1 MPRDWAILKMPPEPF
16 FIFDG
21 NPGDLV
27 AIHYADVMHTDMGIL
42 LKQSGDVWTV
52 LANGGIRRIQ
62 QDALQIVMEVVS
74 EA

>member
-1 MPRDWAILKMPPEPF
+1 MPPEPF
-16 FIFDG
+16 FNFDG
-21 NPGDLV
+21 KPGALV

>member
-1 MPRDWAILKMPPEPF
+1 MPPEPF
-16 FIFDG
+16 FNFDG
-21 NPGDLV
+21 KPGDLV
-27 AIHYADVMHTDMGIL
+27 AIHYADVMHTDMGIF

-52 LANGGIRRIQ
+52 LADGGIRRIQ

>member
-1 MPRDWAILKMPPEPF
+1 MPPEPF
-16 FIFDG
+16 FNFDG
-21 NPGDLV
+21 KPGDLV

-62 QDALQIVMEVVS
+62 QDALQVVMEVIAKS
-74 EA
+74 S

>member
-1 MPRDWAILKMPPEPF
+1 MPPEPF

-21 NPGDLV
+21 KPGDLV

-62 QDALQIVMEVVS
+62 QDALQVVMEVIAKS
-74 EA
+74 S

>member
-1 MPRDWAILKMPPEPF
+1 MPPEPF
-16 FIFDG
+16 FNFDG
-21 NPGDLV
+21 KPGDLV

-52 LANGGIRRIQ
+52 LDTSGSARRIQ

>member
-1 MPRDWAILKMPPEPF
+1 MPPEPF
-16 FIFDG
+16 FNFDG
-21 NPGDLV
+21 KPGDLV